1 MEHQMEFS
9 IYKRH
14 QTIDSSKFKTVQPKH
29 LAADNSI
36 HRDCRNR
43 ETRNIKKEQK
53 ITRSSFSKSDNKEE
67 DSVIQKTRVDKSLK
81 ASLHSRTNNHISKN
95 INHGKSRVYN
105 CLFFAGFTQ
114 RRILFIVFY
123 FCFLPKNKFLFVE
136 DNSFPGN
143 QTKSIYLANKKLL

>member
-29 LAADNSI
+29 LVADNSI

-53 ITRSSFSKSDNKEE
+53 NREVLFPNQITKKKILSFKK
-67 DSVIQKTRVDKSLK
+67 QGL
-81 ASLHSRTNNHISKN
+81 
-95 INHGKSRVYN
+95 IN
-105 CLFFAGFTQ
+105 L
-114 RRILFIVFY
+114 
-123 FCFLPKNKFLFVE
+123 
-136 DNSFPGN
+136 
-143 QTKSIYLANKKLL
+143 